1 MGRRLMMAIRSLSN
15 IKVLD
20 FTQVIMGPAATAVLA
35 DHGADVIKVERP
47 GSGELARA
55 FGPFK
60 DGVGLS
66 YAALNRNKRSLAVN
80 LKSAEGIDL
89 ILRLADQS
97 DVVVNNFRPG
107 VMESLG
113 LGYEVL
119 KVRNPRIIYATGT
132 GFGTS
137 GPMAEAR
144 KPGHET
150 VADAL
155 SGAMYNNA
163 DSSGVPR
170 KLPLPVADM
179 TAGNLLVQGILMAL
193 FVRESTGEGQ
203 TVEVSLL
210 DGMMWMQAWQVAGA
224 ANPLP
229 TGTPMHGANPLDGG
243 IYKTKTDYIVVTA
256 LFKANPLANLC
267 EALGI
272 VDLSTDE
279 RFDSEENLSYHAAE
293 LHDLLQNRISEKSAE
308 EWIPALE
315 SFDVM
320 TAPILDSKMALE
332 QPQVKHNGMIVE
344 TTTQSGAVHNHVGV
358 PVKMGMSPGVVKRG
372 APDIGQDTAE
382 ILSELGLSEND
393 IFRLEKSG
401 TIATGITN

>member
-1 MGRRLMMAIRSLSN
+1 MKMAVGSLSN

-80 LKSAEGIDL
+80 LKSTEGIDL
-89 ILRLADQS
+89 ILRLVDQS

-113 LGYEVL
+113 LGYEAL
-119 KVRNPRIIYATGT
+119 KERNPRIIYATGT

-163 DSSGVPR
+163 DSNGVPR
-170 KLPLPVADM
+170 KFPLPVADM
-179 TAGNLLVQGILMAL
+179 TAGNLLVQGILIAL
-193 FVRESTGEGQ
+193 LARESTGEGQ

-229 TGTPMHGANPLDGG
+229 AGTPMHGANPLDGG
-243 IYKTKTDYIVVTA
+243 IYKTTTDYIVVTA

-267 EALGI
+267 EALEI
-272 VDLSTDE
+272 ADLSTDQ
-279 RFDSEENLSYHAAE
+279 RFDSEENLSHHATE
-293 LHDLLQNRISEKSAE
+293 LHDLLQERIAERSAE

-315 SFDVM
+315 SFDVI

-344 TTTQSGAVHNHVGV
+344 TTMASGAKHNHVGV
-358 PVKMGMSPGVVKRG
+358 PIKMGTSPGSVNRG
-372 APDIGQDTAE
+372 APEIGQDTEE
-382 ILSELGLSEND
+382 ILSELGLSEAE
-393 IFRLEKSG
+393 ISHLEQSG
-401 TIATGITN
+401 AIATGATV

>member
-1 MGRRLMMAIRSLSN
+1 MAIGSLSN

-80 LKSAEGIDL
+80 LKSPDGIDL
-89 ILRLADQS
+89 ILRLVDQS

-113 LGYEVL
+113 LGYDAL
-119 KVRNPRIIYATGT
+119 KERNTRIIYATGT

-163 DSSGVPR
+163 DSNGVPR
-170 KLPLPVADM
+170 KFPLPIADM

-193 FVRESTGEGQ
+193 FARESTGEGQ

-210 DGMMWMQAWQVAGA
+210 DGMMWMQAWQIAGA
-224 ANPLP
+224 VNPLP
-229 TGTPMHGANPLDGG
+229 AGTPMHGANPLDGG

-267 EALGI
+267 EALEI
-272 VDLSTDE
+272 TDLSTDE
-279 RFDSEENLSYHAAE
+279 RFDSEENLSHHATE
-293 LHDLLQNRISEKSAE
+293 LHDLLQERIAEKSAE

-315 SFDVM
+315 SFDVI
-320 TAPILDSKMALE
+320 TAPILDSKTAFE

-344 TTTQSGAVHNHVGV
+344 TTTQSGAKHNHVGV
-358 PVKMGMSPGVVKRG
+358 PIKMGMSPGSVNRG
-372 APDIGQDTAE
+372 APEIGQDTTE
-382 ILSELGLSEND
+382 ILSELGLSKME
-393 IFRLEKSG
+393 ISHLEQSG
-401 TIATGITN
+401 AIGTGAIN